1 MKKILVALVLALPL
15 VAGAVAP
22 VTVDYDASVW
32 VNASTGD
39 QAPYM
44 IGSWN
49 YGRITGATGVWQT
62 GRAEKRMTLDRR

>member
-1 MKKILVALVLALPL
+1 MKKILAGLAMSLPL

-39 QAPYM
+39 LAPYM

-49 YGRITGATGVWQT
+49 YGRITGANGVWQT
-62 GRAEKRMTLDRR
+62 GLSLIHI